1 MRYTIIYFVFCILLM
16 SSSVAYS
23 AVNKDTVRNFKI
35 ACDLDGRSE
44 LERKNAI
51 KNIIRDGDK
60 NEEYFISM
68 LGSSKIIERQ
78 IAAEVLGGLGGEK
91 SEVALIEALGDKD
104 VFLQGAAGR
113 ALAILYSRLPQEF
126 LIERLRSTGKT
137 IVSMAVMY
145 GAFKK
150 ARYMGETLQP
160 ELIKTV
166 SDVLIAIKDKREIQ
180 AAVMVL
186 RYANTE
192 EAVMAL
198 LNVAEK
204 TSNAEIQIEI
214 CIALASIAP
223 EGKAPQIE
231 SLAMSGKPLVEVE
244 AWNAL
249 SAMGY
254 DDADKALSGLA
265 INPDPRVQ
273 ARAIEY
279 LADFGGKY
287 DPLFVSALS
296 SVDPEV
302 RLQALYA
309 LKKTSSIHSASEI
322 AKMMGPQG
330 DRNPVV
336 RARAALVFAE
346 LTHSGGLAPLLKD
359 SRNNN
364 TKMLEF
370 RLEAI
375 KALGEL
381 GDKGALRALIDM
393 LRDDDILVRITA
405 TKSLGALDDKRA
417 ISKLNEMLKIRKGE
431 EKMVLQEVIGEI
443 NN

>member
-1 MRYTIIYFVFCILLM
+1 MRYSIIRIVFCVLIM
-16 SSSVAYS
+16 FPSVAFSSVS
-23 AVNKDTVRNFKI
+23 NDVVKKFEI

-44 LERKNAI
+44 LERVNAI
-51 KNIIRDGDK
+51 KSIIRGGGK

-78 IAAEVLGGLGGEK
+78 IAAEILGGLGGVK
-91 SEVALIEALGDKD
+91 SETALIEALGNKD

-113 ALAILYSRLPQEF
+113 ALAVLYSRLSQKL
-126 LIERLRSTGKT
+126 LIGRLRSTDKT

-150 ARYMGETLQP
+150 ARYLGETLQP
-160 ELIKTV
+160 ELINAV
-166 SDVLIAIKDKREIQ
+166 SDVLITVKDKREIQ
-180 AAVMVL
+180 AAVTVL

-192 EAVMAL
+192 GAVIAL

-204 TSNAEIQIEI
+204 TDNAGIQIEI
-214 CIALASIAP
+214 CLALASIAP

-254 DDADKALSGLA
+254 DDVDKALSGLA

-273 ARAIEY
+273 ARAIKY

-296 SVDPEV
+296 STDSGV

-309 LKKTSSIHSASEI
+309 LEKTSSIHSASEI
-322 AKMMGPQG
+322 AKMMGAQG
-330 DRNPVV
+330 DRDPVV

-346 LTHSGGLAPLLKD
+346 LTHSGGLAPLLED
-359 SRNNN
+359 SRNENE
-364 TKMLEF
+364 KMLEF

-393 LRDDDILVRITA
+393 LRDDDILVRIMA
-405 TKSLGALDDKRA
+405 AKSLGMLGDKRA
-417 ISKLNEMLKIRKGE
+417 IPKLQEVLKIRKGE
-431 EKMVLQEVIGEI
+431 EKMVIQEVISDI